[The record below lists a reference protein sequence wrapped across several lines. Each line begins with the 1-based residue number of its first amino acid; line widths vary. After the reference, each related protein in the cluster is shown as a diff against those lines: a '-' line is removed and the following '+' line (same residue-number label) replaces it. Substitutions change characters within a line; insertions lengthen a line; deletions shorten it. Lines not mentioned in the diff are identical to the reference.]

1 MRILFLVVFFLA
13 GCSDSPKLTPVPPDG
28 VILAFGD
35 SLTYGTGAED
45 GESYPAVLRGLIG
58 RTVVNAGIPG
68 ETTAEGLARL
78 PGVLDE
84 TTPRLMI
91 LCLGGNDFLRR
102 LDEKQAASNLRAMV
116 ALARSR
122 GVEVLLMA
130 VPKFGLTLSPPEFYA
145 QMAEELK
152 LPLEGGI
159 MRSVVMNS
167 ATKSDEV
174 HPNAAG
180 YRAVAEALA
189 DLLRKSGAI

>member
-1 MRILFLVVFFLA
+1 MRSVLLLVCLLL
-13 GCSDSPKLTPVPPDG
+13 GCSGSPKLAPVPPEG

-35 SLTYGTGAED
+35 SLTYGTGAGD
-45 GESYPAVLRGLIG
+45 GESYPAVLQGLIG
-58 RTVVNAGIPG
+58 RTVVNAGVPG

-102 LDEKQAASNLRAMV
+102 LDEKQAADNLRAMV

-122 GVEVLLMA
+122 GVEVVLMA
-130 VPKFGLTLSPPEFYA
+130 VPKFGLTLSPPAFYA

-159 MRSVVMNS
+159 MRAVVMNS
-167 ATKSDEV
+167 AMKADEV

-180 YRAVAEALA
+180 YRAIAEALA
-189 DLLRKSGAI
+189 ELLRKSGAV

>member
-1 MRILFLVVFFLA
+1 MRIVLLVVCLLL
-13 GCSDSPKLTPVPPDG
+13 GCSSSPKLTPVPPDG

-35 SLTYGTGAED
+35 SLTHGTGAGD
-45 GESYPAVLRGLIG
+45 GESYPEVLQGLIG

-102 LDEKQAASNLRAMV
+102 LDEKQAADNLRAMV

-122 GVEVLLMA
+122 GVEVVLMA
-130 VPKFGLTLSPPEFYA
+130 VPRFGLTLSPPELYA

-152 LPLEGGI
+152 LPLESGI

-167 ATKSDEV
+167 AMKSDEV

-180 YRAVAEALA
+180 YKAVAEALA
-189 DLLRKSGAI
+189 ELLRKSGAV

>member
-1 MRILFLVVFFLA
+1 MRIVLLMVCLLV
-13 GCSDSPKLTPVPPDG
+13 GCSGSPKLTPVPPDG

-35 SLTYGTGAED
+35 SLTYGTGAGD
-45 GESYPAVLRGLIG
+45 GESYPAVLQGLIG
-58 RTVVNAGIPG
+58 RTVVNAGVPG

-102 LDEKQAASNLRAMV
+102 LDEKQAADNLRAMV

-122 GVEVLLMA
+122 GVEVVLMA

-167 ATKSDEV
+167 AMKSDEV

-180 YRAVAEALA
+180 YKAVAEALA
-189 DLLRKSGAI
+189 ELLRKSGAV